1 MKLYIGIDPGINGG
15 IAFIPSTGKP
25 WVHKMPDN
33 PTDLRDLLRDSI
45 CLAEPIAVLEFVRSS
60 PQMGVV
66 SAFKFGWGFG
76 RLEQVLADFYIP
88 FTVIRP
94 QVWQKHLGCLTGGN
108 KNVTRDYAKNLF
120 PTIKVTHINAD
131 ALLIAEYNRTTHQ

>member
-1 MKLYIGIDPGINGG
+1 MKLYIGIDPGINGAV
-15 IAFIPSTGKP
+15 AFIPSTGKP
-25 WVHKMPDN
+25 WVHKMPET
-33 PTDLRDLLRDSI
+33 PCDLRDLLRDSI
-45 CLAEPIAVLEFVRSS
+45 CLAEPIAALEFVRSS

-66 SAFKFGWGFG
+66 SSFTFGRGSG
-76 RLEQVLADFYIP
+76 RLEQVLTDFYIP

-131 ALLIAEYNRTTHQ
+131 ALLIAHYNRLTHQ